1 MSDATLQIGRNERA
15 ALHKLLLQ
23 RVTGSTDAGMM
34 IQREDFEAAERYANE
49 CAADVRLLNDL
60 GWDPEDRRAVF
71 AITVPKDE
79 LGETLRHLRVSAE
92 EGMDEPEDVRRGRV
106 EDADLLMEYN
116 RARVV
121 CGELIHLLGNRADL
135 A

>member
-15 ALHKLLLQ
+15 ALHQLLLQ
-23 RVTGSTDAGMM
+23 RLTGSTDPGLM

-49 CAADVRLLNDL
+49 SAADVRLLNDL
-60 GWDPEDRRAVF
+60 GWDPEDRREIF

-79 LGETLRHLRVSAE
+79 LSGTLWRLRVSAE
-92 EGMDEPEDVRRGRV
+92 EGMDEPEDVRRGRD
-106 EDADLLMEYN
+106 EDADLLMQYA
-116 RARVV
+116 RARDV
-121 CGELIHLLGNRADL
+121 CAELIHLLGNRADP